1 MNFYDLYGS
10 NKNEQNKKNRICG
23 ISEICG
29 KQIRDYMKKLL
40 LLLSL
45 ALFTTTLQSQ
55 SLFQMKADQQYNEL
69 SYITAADYY
78 KSLVKTDAPTEENM
92 RRLATSYFK
101 IYDFVKSEEAYKNL
115 NTKFASSITE
125 NDLINYLQCLKYNQ
139 KYTEAQ
145 VVLKQIEQKHKENII
160 SKNHAKKQNYVK
172 ELKADSAAYKVTNV
186 ESLNTENAEFS
197 PVFFNKNQAVLF
209 ASNRRNS
216 SGRNKTFSWDDSYF
230 IDVYT
235 SEKKDSLKF
244 ASTMPMAKTVTA
256 LYHDGPASLSAD
268 EKTVYLTKSNI
279 IAKKLKGVLVNVV
292 NLKLYILTKDKD
304 GKLSAP
310 VSFPYNSDDYSLGHA
325 TVTKDGKRMYFVS
338 DMPGGLGQTD
348 LYLSEFKEGAW
359 QKPENLGQ
367 AINTEGR
374 EMFPYVHEDGTLFF
388 STDGRAGLGGLD
400 LYFTVPAMDAYFE
413 PQSLGYPINS
423 NFDDFGFALN
433 EDLKTGYFSSNRT
446 GGKGKDDI
454 YFFRSKEP
462 LMGVILSG
470 IVFDESN
477 KDLIPN
483 AWVYLLDN
491 NKLVLDSTKLNEKA
505 EYMFPINDPG
515 KEYFVGAKERSKYY
529 DRIVP
534 VGKLQ
539 VGDNKKDIGLFPKY
553 KLICAVTDAKTGAP
567 IEDVKTTF
575 VDEATKMPRTY
586 STNSNGMFT
595 DIIRGKK
602 PGDKLQF
609 TITYEKEGYIKV
621 EKNYEIKLDMN
632 TVIDLKEKLQK
643 LELGTD
649 IAKVIEINPIYFDLA
664 KWNIRPDA
672 AKELDKIV
680 KVMQE
685 NPTMTIELGSHTD
698 CRSGKAYNLSLSD
711 KRAKSSAAYI
721 VSKGVAKSRI
731 VGKGYGESKLINGCE
746 CEGKVISKCSEDEH
760 QANRR
765 TEFLIT
771 KF

>member
-1 MNFYDLYGS
+1 VLKKPNI
-10 NKNEQNKKNRICG
+10 KTIKHRTTEQY
-23 ISEICG
+23 
-29 KQIRDYMKKLL
+29 YMKQLL
-40 LLLSL
+40 LIFTL
-45 ALFTTTLQSQ
+45 ALFTTTTIQGQ
-55 SLFQMKADQQYNEL
+55 TLFQKKADQLFNEL
-69 SYITAADYY
+69 SYIAAADYY
-78 KSLVKTDAPTEENM
+78 KSLVKTDTPTEANM
-92 RRLATSYFK
+92 RRLAECYFK
-101 IYDFVKSEEAYKNL
+101 IYDFVKAEEAYKNL
-115 NTKFASSITE
+115 NTKFASTITE

-139 KYTEAQ
+139 KYNEVQ
-145 VVLKQIEQKHKENII
+145 RVLTQIEQKRKDNII
-160 SKNHAKKQNYVK
+160 TKNHAKKQNYVK
-172 ELKADSAAYKVTNV
+172 ELKEDSAAYKITNV
-186 ESLNTENAEFS
+186 EALNTENAEFS
-197 PVFFNKNQAVLF
+197 PVFFNKNQAVMF
-209 ASNRRNS
+209 ASNRRNTS
-216 SGRNKTFSWDDSYF
+216 ARNKTFAWDDSYF

-235 SEKKDSLKF
+235 SNKKDSLKF
-244 ASTMPMAKTVTA
+244 ESTTPMAKTVSS

-279 IAKKLKGVLVNVV
+279 ITKKVKGVLVNVV
-292 NLKLYILTKDKD
+292 NLKLYILTKEPD
-304 GKLSAP
+304 GKLSKP

-325 TVTKDGKRMYFVS
+325 TVTKDG
-338 DMPGGLGQTD
+338 
-348 LYLSEFKEGAW
+348 
-359 QKPENLGQ
+359 N
-367 AINTEGR
+367 NTEGR

-423 NFDDFGFALN
+423 NYDDFGFALN
-433 EDLKTGYFSSNRT
+433 EDLKTGYLSSNRA

-462 LMGVILSG
+462 LMGVTLSG

-477 KDLIPN
+477 KEKVNN

-491 NKLVLDSTKLNEKA
+491 NKLVIDSTKVNDKA
-505 EYMFPINDPG
+505 EYMFTINDPS
-515 KEYFVGAKERSKYY
+515 KEYFVGAKERVKYY
-529 DRIVP
+529 DRLIP
-534 VGKLQ
+534 VGKLV

-553 KLICAVTDAKTGAP
+553 KLIDQIVDAKTNTPVEG
-567 IEDVKTTF
+567 VKTTF
-575 VDEATKMPRTY
+575 IDKATGQPKTY
-586 STNSNGMFT
+586 VTDATGTFT
-595 DIIRGKK
+595 DIIKGKK

-609 TITYEKEGYIKV
+609 SIKYEKEGYITV
-621 EKNYEIKLDMN
+621 EKQYDILLDIN
-632 TVIDLKEKLQK
+632 TVIDLKETMQK
-643 LELGTD
+643 LEIGAD
-649 IAKVIEINPIYFDLA
+649 IAKVIQINPIYFDLA
-664 KWNIRPDA
+664 KWNIRADA

-698 CRSGKAYNLSLSD
+698 CRSSKAYNLSLSD

-721 VSKGVAKSRI
+721 VSKGIAKNRI

-746 CEGKVISKCSEDEH
+746 CEGKVQSSCSEDEH

>member
-1 MNFYDLYGS
+1 
-10 NKNEQNKKNRICG
+10 
-23 ISEICG
+23 
-29 KQIRDYMKKLL
+29 
-40 LLLSL
+40 
-45 ALFTTTLQSQ
+45 
-55 SLFQMKADQQYNEL
+55 
-69 SYITAADYY
+69 
-78 KSLVKTDAPTEENM
+78 
-92 RRLATSYFK
+92 
-101 IYDFVKSEEAYKNL
+101 
-115 NTKFASSITE
+115 
-125 NDLINYLQCLKYNQ
+125 
-139 KYTEAQ
+139 
-145 VVLKQIEQKHKENII
+145 
-160 SKNHAKKQNYVK
+160 
-172 ELKADSAAYKVTNV
+172 
-186 ESLNTENAEFS
+186 
-197 PVFFNKNQAVLF
+197 
-209 ASNRRNS
+209 
-216 SGRNKTFSWDDSYF
+216 
-230 IDVYT
+230 
-235 SEKKDSLKF
+235 
-244 ASTMPMAKTVTA
+244 MAKTVSS

-279 IAKKLKGVLVNVV
+279 VVKKIKGVLVNVV
-292 NLKLYILTKDKD
+292 NLKLYILTKEAD
-304 GKLSAP
+304 GKLSKP

-348 LYLSEFKEGAW
+348 LYLSENVNGQW

-423 NFDDFGFALN
+423 NYDDFGFALN
-433 EDLKTGYFSSNRT
+433 DDLKTGYFSSNRS

-454 YFFRSKEP
+454 YFFRAKEP
-462 LMGVILSG
+462 LMGVTLSG

-477 KDLIPN
+477 KEKVNN

-491 NKLVLDSTKLNEKA
+491 NKLVIDSTKVNDQA
-505 EYMFPINDPG
+505 EYSFVINDPS
-515 KEYFVGAKERSKYY
+515 KEYFVGAKERVKYY
-529 DRIVP
+529 DRLIP

-539 VGDNKKDIGLFPKY
+539 TGDNKKDVGLFPKY
-553 KLICAVTDAKTGAP
+553 KLIDQIVDAKTNTPVEG
-567 IEDVKTTF
+567 VKTTF
-575 VDEATKMPRTY
+575 IDKATNQPKTY
-586 STNSNGMFT
+586 TTDATGTFT

-609 TITYEKEGYIKV
+609 SIKYEKEGYITV
-621 EKNYEIKLDMN
+621 EKNYDILLDIN
-632 TVIDLKEKLQK
+632 TVIDLKETMQK
-643 LELGTD
+643 LEIGAD
-649 IAKVIEINPIYFDLA
+649 IAKVIQINPIYFDLA
-664 KWNIRPDA
+664 KWNIRKDA
-672 AKELDKIV
+672 AAELDKIV

-698 CRSGKAYNLSLSD
+698 CRSTKAYNLSLSS
-711 KRAKSSAAYI
+711 KRAKSSAEYI
-721 VSKGVAKSRI
+721 VSKGIAKNRI

-746 CEGKVISKCSEDEH
+746 CEGKVVSTCSEDEH

>member
-1 MNFYDLYGS
+1 M
-10 NKNEQNKKNRICG
+10 
-23 ISEICG
+23 
-29 KQIRDYMKKLL
+29 KQLL
-40 LLLSL
+40 LIFTL
-45 ALFTTTLQSQ
+45 ALFSITIKGQ
-55 SLFQMKADQQYNEL
+55 SLFQKKADQLYNEL
-69 SYITAADYY
+69 SYVAAADYY
-78 KSLVKTDAPTEENM
+78 KSLVKTDTPTEENM

-101 IYDFVKSEEAYKNL
+101 IYDFVKAEEAYKNL
-115 NTKFASSITE
+115 TTKFASTVTE

-139 KYTEAQ
+139 KYEEVKT
-145 VVLKQIEQKHKENII
+145 VLTQIEQKRQDNII
-160 SKNHAKKQNYVK
+160 TKNHAKKQNYVK
-172 ELKADSAAYKVTNV
+172 ELKEDSAAYKVTNV
-186 ESLNTENAEFS
+186 EALNTENAEFS
-197 PVFFNKNQAVLF
+197 PVFFNQNKAVLF

-216 SGRNKTFSWDDSYF
+216 SARNKTFSWDDSYF

-235 SEKKDSLKF
+235 SNKKDSLKF
-244 ASTMPMAKTVTA
+244 ESTTPMAKTVSS

-279 IAKKLKGVLVNVV
+279 VVKKIKGVLVNVV
-292 NLKLYILTKDKD
+292 NLKLYILTKEAD
-304 GKLSAP
+304 GKLSKP

-348 LYLSEFKEGAW
+348 LYLSENVNGQW

-423 NFDDFGFALN
+423 NYDDFGFALN
-433 EDLKTGYFSSNRT
+433 DDLKTGYFSSNRS

-454 YFFRSKEP
+454 YFFRAKEP
-462 LMGVILSG
+462 LMGVTLSG

-477 KDLIPN
+477 KEKVNN

-491 NKLVLDSTKLNEKA
+491 NKLVIDSTKVNDQA
-505 EYMFPINDPG
+505 EYSFVINDPS
-515 KEYFVGAKERSKYY
+515 KEYFVGAKERVKYY
-529 DRIVP
+529 DRLIP

-539 VGDNKKDIGLFPKY
+539 TGDNKKDVGLFPKY
-553 KLICAVTDAKTGAP
+553 KLIDQIVDAKTNTPVEG
-567 IEDVKTTF
+567 VKTTF
-575 VDEATKMPRTY
+575 IDKATNLPKTY
-586 STNSNGMFT
+586 TTDATGTFT

-609 TITYEKEGYIKV
+609 SIKYEKEGYITV
-621 EKNYEIKLDMN
+621 EKNYDILLDIN
-632 TVIDLKEKLQK
+632 TVIDLKETMQK
-643 LELGTD
+643 LEIGAD
-649 IAKVIEINPIYFDLA
+649 IAKVIQINPIYFDLA
-664 KWNIRPDA
+664 KWNIRKDA
-672 AKELDKIV
+672 AAELDKIV

-698 CRSGKAYNLSLSD
+698 CRSTKAYNLSLSS
-711 KRAKSSAAYI
+711 KRAKSSAEYI
-721 VSKGVAKSRI
+721 VSKGIAKNRI

-746 CEGKVISKCSEDEH
+746 CEGKVQSSCSEDEH

>member
-1 MNFYDLYGS
+1 M
-10 NKNEQNKKNRICG
+10 
-23 ISEICG
+23 
-29 KQIRDYMKKLL
+29 KQLL
-40 LLLSL
+40 LIFTL
-45 ALFTTTLQSQ
+45 ALFSITIKGQ
-55 SLFQMKADQQYNEL
+55 SLFQKKADQLYNEL
-69 SYITAADYY
+69 SYVAAADYY
-78 KSLVKTDAPTEENM
+78 KSLVKTDTPTEENM

-101 IYDFVKSEEAYKNL
+101 IYDFVKAEEAYKNL
-115 NTKFASSITE
+115 TTKFASTVTE

-139 KYTEAQ
+139 KYEEVKT
-145 VVLKQIEQKHKENII
+145 VLTQIEQKRQDNII
-160 SKNHAKKQNYVK
+160 TKNHAKKQNYVK
-172 ELKADSAAYKVTNV
+172 ELKEDSAAYKVTNV
-186 ESLNTENAEFS
+186 EALNTENAEFS
-197 PVFFNKNQAVLF
+197 PVFFNQNKAVLF

-216 SGRNKTFSWDDSYF
+216 SARNKTFSWDDSYF

-235 SEKKDSLKF
+235 SNKKDSLKF
-244 ASTMPMAKTVTA
+244 ESTTPMAKTVSS

-279 IAKKLKGVLVNVV
+279 VVKKIKGVLVNVV
-292 NLKLYILTKDKD
+292 NLKLYILTKEAD
-304 GKLSAP
+304 GKLSKP

-348 LYLSEFKEGAW
+348 LYLSENVNGQW

-423 NFDDFGFALN
+423 NYDDFGFALN
-433 EDLKTGYFSSNRT
+433 DDLKTGYFSSNRS

-454 YFFRSKEP
+454 YFFRAKEP
-462 LMGVILSG
+462 LMGVTLSG

-477 KDLIPN
+477 KEKVNN

-491 NKLVLDSTKLNEKA
+491 NKLVIDSTKVNDQA
-505 EYMFPINDPG
+505 EYSFVINDPS
-515 KEYFVGAKERSKYY
+515 KEYFVGAKERVKYY
-529 DRIVP
+529 DRLIP

-539 VGDNKKDIGLFPKY
+539 TGDNKKDVGLFPKY
-553 KLICAVTDAKTGAP
+553 KLIDQIVDAKTNTPVEG
-567 IEDVKTTF
+567 VKTTF
-575 VDEATKMPRTY
+575 IDKATNQPKTY
-586 STNSNGMFT
+586 TTDATGTFT

-609 TITYEKEGYIKV
+609 SIKYEKEGYITV
-621 EKNYEIKLDMN
+621 EKNYDILLDIN
-632 TVIDLKEKLQK
+632 TVIDLKETMQK
-643 LELGTD
+643 LEIGAD
-649 IAKVIEINPIYFDLA
+649 IAKVIQINPIYFDLA
-664 KWNIRPDA
+664 KWNIRKDA
-672 AKELDKIV
+672 AAELDKIV

-698 CRSGKAYNLSLSD
+698 CRSTKAYNLSLSS
-711 KRAKSSAAYI
+711 KRAKSSAEYI
-721 VSKGVAKSRI
+721 VSKGIAKNRI

-746 CEGKVISKCSEDEH
+746 CEGKVVSTCSEDEH

>member
-1 MNFYDLYGS
+1 M
-10 NKNEQNKKNRICG
+10 
-23 ISEICG
+23 
-29 KQIRDYMKKLL
+29 KQLL
-40 LLLSL
+40 LIFTL
-45 ALFTTTLQSQ
+45 ALFSITIKGQ
-55 SLFQMKADQQYNEL
+55 SLFQKKADQLYNEL
-69 SYITAADYY
+69 SYVAAADYY
-78 KSLVKTDAPTEENM
+78 KSLVKTDTPTEENM
-92 RRLATSYFK
+92 RRLASSYFK
-101 IYDFVKSEEAYKNL
+101 IYDFVKAEEAYKNL
-115 NTKFASSITE
+115 TTKFASTVTE

-139 KYTEAQ
+139 KYEEVKT
-145 VVLKQIEQKHKENII
+145 VLTQIEQKRQDNII
-160 SKNHAKKQNYVK
+160 TKNHAKKQNYVK
-172 ELKADSAAYKVTNV
+172 ELKEDSAAYKVTNV
-186 ESLNTENAEFS
+186 EALNTENAEFS
-197 PVFFNKNQAVLF
+197 PVFFNQNKAVLF

-216 SGRNKTFSWDDSYF
+216 SARNKTFSWDDSYF

-235 SEKKDSLKF
+235 SNKKDSLKF
-244 ASTMPMAKTVTA
+244 ESTTPMAKTVSS

-279 IAKKLKGVLVNVV
+279 VVKKIKGVLVNVV
-292 NLKLYILTKDKD
+292 NLKLYILTKEAD
-304 GKLSAP
+304 GKLSKP

-348 LYLSEFKEGAW
+348 LYLSENVNGQW

-423 NFDDFGFALN
+423 NYDDFGFALN
-433 EDLKTGYFSSNRT
+433 DDLKTGYFSSNRS

-454 YFFRSKEP
+454 YFFRAKEP
-462 LMGVILSG
+462 LMGVTLSG

-477 KDLIPN
+477 KEKVNN

-491 NKLVLDSTKLNEKA
+491 NKLVIDSTKVNDQA
-505 EYMFPINDPG
+505 EYSFVINDPS
-515 KEYFVGAKERSKYY
+515 KEYFVGAKERVKYY
-529 DRIVP
+529 DRLIP

-539 VGDNKKDIGLFPKY
+539 TGDNKKDVGLFPKY
-553 KLICAVTDAKTGAP
+553 KLIDQIVDAKTNTPVEG
-567 IEDVKTTF
+567 VKTTF
-575 VDEATKMPRTY
+575 IDKATNLPKTY
-586 STNSNGMFT
+586 TTDATGTFT

-609 TITYEKEGYIKV
+609 SIKYEKEGYITV
-621 EKNYEIKLDMN
+621 EKNYDILLDIN
-632 TVIDLKEKLQK
+632 TVIDLKETMQK
-643 LELGTD
+643 LEIGAD
-649 IAKVIEINPIYFDLA
+649 IAKVIQINPIYFDLA
-664 KWNIRPDA
+664 KWNIRKDA
-672 AKELDKIV
+672 AAELDKIV

-698 CRSGKAYNLSLSD
+698 CRSTKAYNLSLSS
-711 KRAKSSAAYI
+711 KRAKSSAEYI
-721 VSKGVAKSRI
+721 VSKGIAKNRI

-746 CEGKVISKCSEDEH
+746 CEGKVQSSCSEDEH

>member
-1 MNFYDLYGS
+1 M
-10 NKNEQNKKNRICG
+10 
-23 ISEICG
+23 
-29 KQIRDYMKKLL
+29 KQLL
-40 LLLSL
+40 LLLAL
-45 ALFTTTLQSQ
+45 ALFTSTINGQ
-55 SLFQMKADQQYNEL
+55 SLFQKKADQLYNEL
-69 SYITAADYY
+69 SYIAAADYY
-78 KSLVKTDAPTEENM
+78 KSLVKTDSPTEANM
-92 RRLATSYFK
+92 RKLAECYFK
-101 IYDFVKSEEAYKNL
+101 IYDFVKAEDAYKNL
-115 NTKFASSITE
+115 NTKFAATITE
-125 NDLINYLQCLKYNQ
+125 ADLINYLQCVKYNQ
-139 KYTEAQ
+139 KYQDAQ
-145 VVLKQIEQKHKENII
+145 TILAQLELKRKDNLI
-160 SKNHAKKQNYVK
+160 SKNHAKNKNYVK
-172 ELKADSAAYKVTNV
+172 ELKADSAAYSVTNV
-186 ESLNTENAEFS
+186 ANLNTENAEFS

-209 ASNRRNS
+209 ASNRRNTS
-216 SGRNKTFSWDDSYF
+216 AKNKTFAWDDSYF

-235 SEKKDSLKF
+235 SNKKDSLKF
-244 ASTMPMAKTVTA
+244 ESTMPMAKTVSST
-256 LYHDGPASLSAD
+256 YHDGPASLSAD

-279 IAKKLKGVLVNVV
+279 VVKKVKGVLVNVV
-292 NLKLYILTKDKD
+292 NLKLYILKKEAD
-304 GKLSAP
+304 GKLSKP
-310 VSFPYNSDDYSLGHA
+310 ESFPYNSDDYSLGHA

-348 LYLSEFKEGAW
+348 LYLSENVNGQW

-433 EDLKTGYFSSNRT
+433 DDLKTGYFSSNRT

-462 LMGVILSG
+462 LMGVTLSG

-477 KDLIPN
+477 KELIPN

-491 NKLVLDSTKLNEKA
+491 NKLVIDSTKVNAKA
-505 EYMFPINDPG
+505 EYSFVINDPS
-515 KEYFVGAKERSKYY
+515 KNYFVGAKERSKYY
-529 DRIVP
+529 DRLIP

-539 VGDNKKDIGLFPKY
+539 TGDNKKDIGLFPKY
-553 KLICAVTDAKTGAP
+553 KLICNVTDAKSKDP
-567 IEDVKTTF
+567 IEGVKTTF
-575 VDEATKMPRTY
+575 IDKANNTPKTY
-586 STNSNGMFT
+586 STDNTGTFT
-595 DIIRGKK
+595 DIIKGKK

-609 TITYEKEGYIKV
+609 SIKYEKEGYITV
-621 EKNYEIKLDMN
+621 EKNYDITLDMN
-632 TVIDLKEKLQK
+632 TVIDLKETLQK
-643 LELGTD
+643 LEIGAD
-649 IAKVIEINPIYFDLA
+649 IAKIIQINPIYFDLA
-664 KWNIRPDA
+664 KWNIRKDA
-672 AKELDKIV
+672 ALELDKIV

-698 CRSGKAYNLSLSD
+698 CRSTKAYNLSLSD

-721 VSKGVAKSRI
+721 VSKGITKSRI

-746 CEGKVISKCSEDEH
+746 CEGKVVSSCSEDEH

>member
-1 MNFYDLYGS
+1 M
-10 NKNEQNKKNRICG
+10 
-23 ISEICG
+23 
-29 KQIRDYMKKLL
+29 KQLL
-40 LLLSL
+40 LLLAL
-45 ALFTTTLQSQ
+45 ALFTTTRIQSQ
-55 SLFQMKADQQYNEL
+55 SLFQKKADQLYNEL
-69 SYITAADYY
+69 SYLAAADYY
-78 KSLVKTDAPTEENM
+78 KSLVKTDTPTEENM
-92 RRLATSYFK
+92 RRLAISYFK
-101 IYDFVKSEEAYKNL
+101 IYDFVKAEEAYKNL
-115 NTKFASSITE
+115 NTKFAATITE
-125 NDLINYLQCLKYNQ
+125 ADLINYLQCLKYNQ
-139 KYTEAQ
+139 KYTEADNA
-145 VVLKQIEQKHKENII
+145 LKLIEEKKKDNII
-160 SKNHAKKQNYVK
+160 TKNHSKRKNYVK
-172 ELKADSAAYKVTNV
+172 ELKEDSAAYKVTNV
-186 ESLNTENAEFS
+186 EAINTSEAEFS

-209 ASNRRNS
+209 ASNRRNTS
-216 SGRNKTFSWDDSYF
+216 ARNKTFAWDDSYF
-230 IDVYT
+230 IDMYT
-235 SEKKDSLKF
+235 ANKKDSLKF
-244 ASTMPMAKTVTA
+244 ESTMPMAKTISST
-256 LYHDGPASLSAD
+256 YHDGPASLSAD

-279 IAKKLKGVLVNVV
+279 VVKKIKGVAVNVI
-292 NLKLYILTKDKD
+292 NLKLYILTKDAE
-304 GKLSAP
+304 GKLSKP
-310 VSFPYNSDDYSLGHA
+310 ESFPYNSNDYSVGHA

-338 DMPGGLGQTD
+338 DMPGGYGQTD
-348 LYLSEFKEGAW
+348 LYLSEYKDGQW

-374 EMFPYVHEDGTLFF
+374 EMFPYVHDDGTLFF

-462 LMGVILSG
+462 LMGVTLSG

-477 KDLIPN
+477 KEIINN

-491 NKLVLDSTKLNEKA
+491 NKLVIDSARVNDKA
-505 EYMFPINDPG
+505 EYMFPINDPS

-529 DRIVP
+529 DRLIP

-539 VGDNKKDIGLFPKY
+539 TGDNKKDIGLFPKY
-553 KLICAVTDAKTGAP
+553 KLIDQIVDTKTKAP
-567 IEDVKTTF
+567 IEGIKTTF
-575 VDEATKMPRTY
+575 IDKATNQPKIYT
-586 STNSNGMFT
+586 TDATGTFT

-609 TITYEKEGYIKV
+609 SIKYEKEGYVTV
-621 EKNYEIKLDMN
+621 EKEYDILLDVN
-632 TVIDLKEKLQK
+632 TVIDLKETMQK
-643 LELGTD
+643 MEIGAD
-649 IAKVIEINPIYFDLA
+649 IAKIIQINPIYFDLA
-664 KWNIRPDA
+664 KWNIRADA

-698 CRSGKAYNLSLSD
+698 CRSSKAYNLSLST

-721 VSKGVAKSRI
+721 VSKGITKNRI
-731 VGKGYGESKLINGCE
+731 VGKGYGESKLINGCA
-746 CEGKVISKCSEDEH
+746 CEGKVVSTCSEDEH

>member
-1 MNFYDLYGS
+1 M
-10 NKNEQNKKNRICG
+10 
-23 ISEICG
+23 
-29 KQIRDYMKKLL
+29 KQLL
-40 LLLSL
+40 LIFTL
-45 ALFTTTLQSQ
+45 ALFSITIKGQ
-55 SLFQMKADQQYNEL
+55 SLFQKKADQLYNEL
-69 SYITAADYY
+69 SYVAAADYY
-78 KSLVKTDAPTEENM
+78 KSLVKTDTPTEENM

-101 IYDFVKSEEAYKNL
+101 IYDFVKAEEAYKNL
-115 NTKFASSITE
+115 TTKFASTVTE

-139 KYTEAQ
+139 KYEEVKT
-145 VVLKQIEQKHKENII
+145 VLTQIEQKRQDNII
-160 SKNHAKKQNYVK
+160 TKNHAKKQNYVK
-172 ELKADSAAYKVTNV
+172 ELKEDSAAYKVTNV
-186 ESLNTENAEFS
+186 EALNTENAEFS
-197 PVFFNKNQAVLF
+197 PVFFNQNKAVLF

-216 SGRNKTFSWDDSYF
+216 SARNKTFSWDDSYF

-235 SEKKDSLKF
+235 SNKKDSLKF
-244 ASTMPMAKTVTA
+244 ESTTPMAKTVSS

-279 IAKKLKGVLVNVV
+279 VVKKIKGVLVNVV
-292 NLKLYILTKDKD
+292 NLKLYILTKEAD
-304 GKLSAP
+304 GKLSKP

-348 LYLSEFKEGAW
+348 LYLSENVNGQW

-423 NFDDFGFALN
+423 NYDDFGFALN
-433 EDLKTGYFSSNRT
+433 DDLKTGYFSSNRS

-454 YFFRSKEP
+454 YFFRAKEP
-462 LMGVILSG
+462 LMGVTLSG

-477 KDLIPN
+477 KEKVNN

-491 NKLVLDSTKLNEKA
+491 NKLVIDSTKVNDQA
-505 EYMFPINDPG
+505 EYSFVINDPS
-515 KEYFVGAKERSKYY
+515 KEYFVGAKERVKYY
-529 DRIVP
+529 DRLIP

-539 VGDNKKDIGLFPKY
+539 TGDNKKDVGLFPKY
-553 KLICAVTDAKTGAP
+553 KLIDQIVDAKTNTPVEG
-567 IEDVKTTF
+567 VKTTF
-575 VDEATKMPRTY
+575 IDKATNQPKTY
-586 STNSNGMFT
+586 TTDATGTFT

-609 TITYEKEGYIKV
+609 SIKYEKEGYITV
-621 EKNYEIKLDMN
+621 EKNYDILLDIN
-632 TVIDLKEKLQK
+632 TVIDLKETMQK
-643 LELGTD
+643 LEIGAD
-649 IAKVIEINPIYFDLA
+649 IAKVIQINPIYFDLA
-664 KWNIRPDA
+664 KWNIRKDA
-672 AKELDKIV
+672 AAELDKIV

-698 CRSGKAYNLSLSD
+698 CRSTKAYNLSLSS
-711 KRAKSSAAYI
+711 KRAKSSAEYI
-721 VSKGVAKSRI
+721 VSKGIAKNRI

-746 CEGKVISKCSEDEH
+746 CEGKVVSSCSEDEH

>member
-1 MNFYDLYGS
+1 
-10 NKNEQNKKNRICG
+10 
-23 ISEICG
+23 
-29 KQIRDYMKKLL
+29 MKPLFL
-40 LLLSL
+40 ILTL
-45 ALFTTTLQSQ
+45 AVFTTTLSSQ
-55 SLFQMKADQQYNEL
+55 SLFQKKADQLYNEL
-69 SYITAADYY
+69 SYLAAADYY
-78 KSLVKTDAPTEENM
+78 KSLVKTDTPTEDNM
-92 RRLATSYFK
+92 RKLAVCYFK
-101 IYDFVKSEEAYKNL
+101 IYDFVNAETAYKNL
-115 NTKFASSITE
+115 IDKYAATTTE
-125 NDLINYLQCLKYNQ
+125 ADLINYLQCLKYNQ
-139 KYTEAQ
+139 KYTEAENA
-145 VVLKQIEQKHKENII
+145 LKLIEQKRKENLIT
-160 SKNHAKKQNYVK
+160 KNHAKNKNYVK
-172 ELKADSAAYKVTNV
+172 QLKEDSAAYKVTNV
-186 ESLNTENAEFS
+186 DKLNTEDSEFS
-197 PVFFNKNQAVLF
+197 PVFFNKNKAVLF
-209 ASNRRNS
+209 ASNRRNTS
-216 SGRNKTFSWDDSYF
+216 ARNKTFAWDDTYF
-230 IDVYT
+230 IDMYT

-244 ASTMPMAKTVTA
+244 ESTIPMVRTVSGI
-256 LYHDGPASLSAD
+256 YHDGPASLSAD
-268 EKTVYLTKSNI
+268 EKTVYLTKSNVVV
-279 IAKKLKGVLVNVV
+279 KKIKGVAVNVI
-292 NLKLYILTKDKD
+292 NLKLYILKKDST

-310 VSFPYNSDDYSLGHA
+310 ENFPYNSNDYSVGHA

-348 LYLSEFKEGAW
+348 LYVSEYKDGQW

-423 NFDDFGFALN
+423 NYDDFGFALN
-433 EDLKTGYFSSNRT
+433 EDLKTGYFSSNRV

-462 LMGVILSG
+462 LMGVTLSG
-470 IVFDESN
+470 IVFDESTKEKVN
-477 KDLIPN
+477 N

-491 NKLVLDSTKLNEKA
+491 NKLVMDSVKVNDKA
-505 EYMFPINDPG
+505 EYMFTINDPS
-515 KEYFVGAKERSKYY
+515 KEYFVGAKERVKYY
-529 DRIVP
+529 DRLVP

-539 VGDNKKDIGLFPKY
+539 TGDNKKDIGLFPKY
-553 KLICAVTDAKTGAP
+553 KLIDQITDAKTGAP
-567 IEDVKTTF
+567 VEGVKTTF
-575 VDEATKMPRTY
+575 IDKATNQPKTY
-586 STNSNGMFT
+586 TTDATGTFT

-609 TITYEKEGYIKV
+609 SIKYEKEGYITV
-621 EKNYEIKLDMN
+621 EKEYDITLDIN
-632 TVIDLKEKLQK
+632 TVIDLKEKMQK
-643 LELGTD
+643 LEIGTD
-649 IAKVIEINPIYFDLA
+649 IAKVIQINPIYFDLA

-698 CRSGKAYNLSLSD
+698 CRSSKAYNMSLSD

-721 VSKGVAKSRI
+721 VSKGIAKNRI

-746 CEGKVISKCSEDEH
+746 CEGKIVSNCSEEEH

>member
-1 MNFYDLYGS
+1 M
-10 NKNEQNKKNRICG
+10 
-23 ISEICG
+23 
-29 KQIRDYMKKLL
+29 KQLL
-40 LLLSL
+40 LIFTL
-45 ALFTTTLQSQ
+45 ALFSITIKGQ
-55 SLFQMKADQQYNEL
+55 SLFQKKADQLYNEL
-69 SYITAADYY
+69 SYVAAADYY
-78 KSLVKTDAPTEENM
+78 KSLVKTDTPTEENM
-92 RRLATSYFK
+92 RRLASSYFK
-101 IYDFVKSEEAYKNL
+101 IYDFVKAEEAYKNL
-115 NTKFASSITE
+115 TTKFASTVTE

-139 KYTEAQ
+139 KYEEVKT
-145 VVLKQIEQKHKENII
+145 VLTQIEQKRQDNII
-160 SKNHAKKQNYVK
+160 TKHHAKKQNYLK
-172 ELKADSAAYKVTNV
+172 ELKEDSAAYKVTNV
-186 ESLNTENAEFS
+186 EALNTENAEFS
-197 PVFFNKNQAVLF
+197 PVFFNQNKAVLF

-216 SGRNKTFSWDDSYF
+216 SARNKTFSWDDSYF

-235 SEKKDSLKF
+235 SNKKDSLKF
-244 ASTMPMAKTVTA
+244 ESTTPMAKTVSS

-279 IAKKLKGVLVNVV
+279 VVKKIKGVLVNVV
-292 NLKLYILTKDKD
+292 NLKLYILTKEAD
-304 GKLSAP
+304 GKLSKP

-348 LYLSEFKEGAW
+348 LYLSENVNGQW

-423 NFDDFGFALN
+423 NYDDFGFALN
-433 EDLKTGYFSSNRT
+433 DDLKTGYFSSNRS

-454 YFFRSKEP
+454 YFFRAKEP
-462 LMGVILSG
+462 LMGVTLSG

-477 KDLIPN
+477 KEKVNN

-491 NKLVLDSTKLNEKA
+491 NKLVIDSTKVNDQA
-505 EYMFPINDPG
+505 EYSFVINDPS
-515 KEYFVGAKERSKYY
+515 KEYFVGAKERVKYY
-529 DRIVP
+529 DRLIP

-539 VGDNKKDIGLFPKY
+539 TGDNKKDVGLFPKY
-553 KLICAVTDAKTGAP
+553 KLIDQIVDAKTNTPVEG
-567 IEDVKTTF
+567 VKTTF
-575 VDEATKMPRTY
+575 IDKATNQPKTY
-586 STNSNGMFT
+586 TTDATGTFT

-609 TITYEKEGYIKV
+609 SIKYEKEGYITV
-621 EKNYEIKLDMN
+621 EKNYDILLDIN
-632 TVIDLKEKLQK
+632 TVIDLKETMQK
-643 LELGTD
+643 LEIGAD
-649 IAKVIEINPIYFDLA
+649 IAKVIQINPIYFDLA
-664 KWNIRPDA
+664 KWNIRKDA
-672 AKELDKIV
+672 AAELDKIV

-698 CRSGKAYNLSLSD
+698 CRSTKAYNLSLSS
-711 KRAKSSAAYI
+711 KRAKSSAEYI
-721 VSKGVAKSRI
+721 VSKGIAKNRI

-746 CEGKVISKCSEDEH
+746 CEGKVVSTCSEDEH

>member
-1 MNFYDLYGS
+1 M
-10 NKNEQNKKNRICG
+10 
-23 ISEICG
+23 
-29 KQIRDYMKKLL
+29 KQLL
-40 LLLSL
+40 LIFTL
-45 ALFTTTLQSQ
+45 ALFTTTINGQ
-55 SLFQMKADQQYNEL
+55 SLFQKKADQMYNEL
-69 SYITAADYY
+69 SYLAAVDYY
-78 KSLVKTDAPTEENM
+78 KSLVKTDTPAEINM
-92 RRLATSYFK
+92 RRLAECYYK
-101 IYDFVKSEEAYKNL
+101 LYDFVKAEEAYKNL
-115 NTKFASSITE
+115 NTKFASTITE

-139 KYTEAQ
+139 KYEDVKT
-145 VVLKQIEQKHKENII
+145 VLTQIEKKRKDNII
-160 SKNHAKKQNYVK
+160 TKNHSKKKNYVK
-172 ELKADSAAYKVTNV
+172 ELKEDSAAYKVTNV
-186 ESLNTENAEFS
+186 EALNTGYAEFS
-197 PVFFNKNQAVLF
+197 PVFFNKNQAMLF
-209 ASNRRNS
+209 ASNRRNN

-244 ASTMPMAKTVTA
+244 ESTMPMAKTVTS

-279 IAKKLKGVLVNVV
+279 VAKKIKGVLVNVI
-292 NLKLYILTKDKD
+292 NLKLYILTKDKN
-304 GKLSAP
+304 GKLSEP

-348 LYLSEFKEGAW
+348 LYLSENVNGQW

-423 NFDDFGFALN
+423 NYDDFGFALN

-462 LMGVILSG
+462 LMIVTLSG

-477 KDLIPN
+477 KETIPN
-483 AWVYLLDN
+483 SWVYLLDN
-491 NKLVLDSTKLNEKA
+491 NKLVIDSTKVNAKA
-505 EYMFPINDPG
+505 EYIFTINDPS
-515 KEYFVGAKERSKYY
+515 KDYFVGAKEKIKYY
-529 DRIVP
+529 DRLIP
-534 VGKLQ
+534 VGKLA
-539 VGDNKKDIGLFPKY
+539 VGDNKKNISLYPKY
-553 KLICAVTDAKTGAP
+553 KMMCNVTDAKTAAP
-567 IEDVKTTF
+567 IGGVKTTF
-575 VDEATKMPRTY
+575 IDLANNNPKTY
-586 STNSNGMFT
+586 FTDNSGNFT
-595 DIIRGKK
+595 DIILGKK
-602 PGDKLQF
+602 PGDKLKF
-609 TITYEKEGYIKV
+609 TIKYEKEGYITV
-621 EKNYEIKLDMN
+621 EKNYDITLKIN
-632 TVIDLKEKLQK
+632 TVIELKEKLQK
-643 LELGTD
+643 LEIGTD
-649 IAKVIEINPIYFDLA
+649 IAKVIQINPIYFDLA

-698 CRSGKAYNLSLSD
+698 CRSSKAYNMSLSG

-721 VSKGVAKSRI
+721 VSKGVDKNRI

-746 CEGKVISKCSEDEH
+746 CEGKVQSTCSEEEH